1 LALRKKELV
10 IELVNVDHF
19 YRADAILFLFA
30 LGIGAIVYK
39 FNEWYSQREYRM
51 QENEESIRKFN
62 RGI

>member
-1 LALRKKELV
+1 V

-39 FNEWYSQREYRM
+39 FNEWYSQKEYRM

>member
-1 LALRKKELV
+1 M
-10 IELVNVDHF
+10 VNIDHF

-51 QENEESIRKFN
+51 QENEEGYK
-62 RGI
+62 